1 MVRFRVIQGGKKEK
15 KAQGPRSGIY
25 RATSIGDLTK
35 DGIVYYDVKF
45 NWYCLER
52 RDPRQMTANTH
63 AVAEEV
69 NGDPGRMLEK
79 DAGKCFTEEEIS
91 SLEAYLSDR
100 YEMTVNREE
109 VVLPLIAG
117 GLFFEET
124 NSVIYDF
131 LDLSEKEGYPLPFKV
146 WGYYSLQ
153 DVLTSVV
160 LENGVRF
167 LRRALK
173 SLDSKVTATHAQL
186 ETLVKTIHDEE
197 GLVVRDRTWRG

>member
-1 MVRFRVIQGGKKEK
+1 MVRFRVIHGGKKET
-15 KAQGPRSGIY
+15 KAKGSRSGIY
-25 RATSIGDLTK
+25 RAISVGDLTR
-35 DGIVYYDVKF
+35 DRIVYHDVKF

-52 RDPRQMTANTH
+52 RDPRQMTANPD
-63 AVAEEV
+63 AVAKEV
-69 NGDPGRMLEK
+69 SDDPGRMLEK
-79 DAGKCFTEEEIS
+79 DAGRCFTEEEVS
-91 SLEAYLSDR
+91 SLDAYLWDR
-100 YEMTVNREE
+100 YGMSVSREE
-109 VVLPLIAG
+109 VVLPLATE
-117 GLFFEET
+117 GLIFEKT

-153 DVLTSVV
+153 DVLTSDV

-173 SLDSKVTATHAQL
+173 ALDWKVAVTHAQL

-197 GLVVRDRTWRG
+197 GLVVRNRTWHQ